1 MVESM
6 LSMIYAC
13 PAGKWDILLEYIQQV
28 IFYILVY
35 VHLNY
40 PQYLTGMLSDMLAL
54 EELFLGRHFPC
65 ISGNFTIQH
74 SENPFSQTKPGIE
87 L

>member
-1 MVESM
+1 MAESM

-13 PAGKWDILLEYIQQV
+13 RAGKWDILLEYKQV
-28 IFYILVY
+28 IFYVFAY

-40 PQYLTGMLSDMLAL
+40 PQYVTGMLSDMLAL
-54 EELFLGRHFPC
+54 EELFPGQHFPC

-74 SENPFSQTKPGIE
+74 GENPFSQTKPGIE